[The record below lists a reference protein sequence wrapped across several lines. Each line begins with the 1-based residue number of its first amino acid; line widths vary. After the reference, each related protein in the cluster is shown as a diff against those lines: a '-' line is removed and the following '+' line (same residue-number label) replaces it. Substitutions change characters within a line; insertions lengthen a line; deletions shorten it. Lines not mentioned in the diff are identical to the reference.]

1 MLLSSKKF
9 HLNILHPRHICLLSW
24 LFHFLLGPFV
34 QLILLHRSLEYRDHR
49 MKTSTKNESSF
60 LHHVFKFCH
69 AWPGPKP
76 AKRPSEC
83 FGFLG
88 LLDGP
93 AAGGP
98 EMDDCLGKICYGVP
112 EIDVCLEI
120 RFLLEDC
127 LGKTLS
133 DQTTVLT
140 CWKPTSVLKVSG
152 SCGWPVMS
160 CWTWTSWEVSVS
172 EIENKK

>member
-1 MLLSSKKF
+1 
-9 HLNILHPRHICLLSW
+9 
-24 LFHFLLGPFV
+24 
-34 QLILLHRSLEYRDHR
+34 

-112 EIDVCLEI
+112 EMEVCLEI
-120 RFLLEDC
+120 IFFIGGLPGKDFIKSDSGSHLLEADIC
-127 LGKTLS
+127 LEGLRLLRLAS
-133 DQTTVLT
+133 DVL
-140 CWKPTSVLKVSG
+140 LDLDI
-152 SCGWPVMS
+152 MR
-160 CWTWTSWEVSVS
+160 S
-172 EIENKK
+172 ECE